1 MTRQQF
7 IASLRGGLSGLS
19 PATIEEIVSDYE
31 GHFSEGMAAGRS
43 ETEVAEALGDPARH
57 AREIRAEAGLKRW
70 ETERSATSAAGAV
83 FAVLGL
89 GALDLI
95 VAIPFLTSIGG
106 VILAF
111 FMVAVALFGV
121 GAVCMVAG
129 PFWIAG
135 GPPAAIVLAGMG
147 MMSLGVF
154 FGAGTTLCTIGIIN
168 ALVWY
173 GRLHL
178 RVFRPALASNGGIV

>member
-1 MTRQQF
+1 MNRQQF
-7 IASLRGGLSGLS
+7 INGLRGGLIGLT
-19 PATIEEIVSDYE
+19 PATIAEIVSDYE
-31 GHFSEGMAAGRS
+31 GHFNEGLAAGRS
-43 ETEVAEALGDPARH
+43 ESEVAEALGDPARH

-70 ETERSATSAAGAV
+70 ETERNASSAAGAV

-95 VAIPFLTSIGG
+95 IVIPFLTSIGG

-111 FMVAVALFGV
+111 FMAAIALFGV
-121 GAVCMVAG
+121 GAVGMVTG
-129 PFWIAG
+129 PFWIVGA
-135 GPPAAIVLAGMG
+135 PPAAVIIGGLGL
-147 MMSLGVF
+147 MSLGVF
-154 FGAGTTLCTIGIIN
+154 FGAATTLCTIGIIN

-178 RVFRPALASNGGIV
+178 RVFRPALESQGGNA

>member
-7 IASLRGGLSGLS
+7 INGLRGGLVGLS
-19 PATIEEIVSDYE
+19 PATVAEIVSDYE
-31 GHFSEGMAAGRS
+31 GHFDEGLAAGRS

-70 ETERSATSAAGAV
+70 ETDRNASSAAGAI
-83 FAVLGL
+83 FAALGL
-89 GALDLI
+89 GAVDLI
-95 VAIPFLTSIGG
+95 FVIPFLTSIGG
-106 VILAF
+106 VLLAF
-111 FMVAVALFGV
+111 FMAAIALFGV
-121 GAVCMVAG
+121 GAVGMVAG

-135 GPPAAIVLAGMG
+135 GPPAAIILAGLG

-154 FGAGTTLCTIGIIN
+154 FGAATTLCTIGIIN

-178 RVFRPALASNGGIV
+178 RVFRPALESQGGIA

>member
-1 MTRQQF
+1 MTREQF
-7 IASLRGGLSGLS
+7 INGLRGGLVGLA
-19 PATIEEIVSDYE
+19 PATVAEIVSDYE
-31 GHFSEGMAAGRS
+31 GHFNEGLAAGRS

-70 ETERSATSAAGAV
+70 ETERNASSAAGAV

-95 VAIPFLTSIGG
+95 IAIPFLTSIGG

-111 FMVAVALFGV
+111 FMVAIALFGV
-121 GAVCMVAG
+121 GAVGMVAG

-135 GPPAAIVLAGMG
+135 GPPAAIFLTGLG
-147 MMSLGVF
+147 LMSMGVF
-154 FGAGTTLCTIGIIN
+154 FGSATTLCTIGIIN
-168 ALVWY
+168 VLVWY

-178 RVFRPALASNGGIV
+178 RVFRPALESQGGIV